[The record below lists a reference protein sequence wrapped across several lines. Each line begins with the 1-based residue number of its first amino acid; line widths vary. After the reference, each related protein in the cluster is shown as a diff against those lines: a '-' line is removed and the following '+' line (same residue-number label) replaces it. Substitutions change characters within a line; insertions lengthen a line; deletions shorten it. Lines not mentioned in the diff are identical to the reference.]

1 MPTKRKTW
9 REKLAD
15 DKDLPKVIRLDATA
29 AKRWGGRTMVLPA
42 PREVDAVIRGIR
54 KGRTATI
61 NELRATLAKKHGT
74 ETTCPITTGIFSW
87 IAANAAMEDEAVGKK
102 RITPWW
108 RVLKSDGKLNP
119 KFPGGIAE
127 QARRLAVEGFI
138 LPAKARLS
146 RKPEACQPLAGGR
159 GAEQRYPRSAVRG
172 LSHRKA
178 MPAPI

>member
-15 DKDLPKVIRLDATA
+15 DKGLPKVIKLEAAA
-29 AKRWGGRTMVLPA
+29 AKRWGGRTMIIPA
-42 PREVDAVIRGIR
+42 PREVDAVIRTIR
-54 KGRTATI
+54 KGRTA
-61 NELRATLAKKHGT
+61 LARKHGT
-74 ETTCPITTGIFSW
+74 ETTYPITTGIFSW
-87 IAANAAMEDEAVGKK
+87 IAAHAAMEDEAAGKK

-138 LPAKARLS
+138 VPARARLS

-159 GAEQRYPRSAVRG
+159 RAEQRYPRSAVRG